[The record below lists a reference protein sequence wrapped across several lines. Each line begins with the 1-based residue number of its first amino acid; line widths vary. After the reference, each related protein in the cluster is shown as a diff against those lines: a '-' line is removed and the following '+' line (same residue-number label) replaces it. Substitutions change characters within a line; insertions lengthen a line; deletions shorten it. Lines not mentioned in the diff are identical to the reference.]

1 MNWLDI
7 LIILPFIFFITKGV
21 IRGFVSEII
30 AFVVVIFGALLAR
43 LVAPPISR
51 GLQSAFA
58 WPAGVC
64 DVGAYVIIFISVA
77 IGLAI
82 LAKVLKIAMKAIHL
96 AWADRVLGG
105 VIGAFKGFLLVV
117 LIVFILD
124 RTNDEFHYLDNAP
137 VVQESVL
144 YPIMVDVTDGVLS
157 FSRQQSG
164 QS

>member
-1 MNWLDI
+1 MNWLDVLI
-7 LIILPFIFFITKGV
+7 LLPFLAFITKGV

-43 LVAPPISR
+43 LVAPPISG
-51 GLQSAFA
+51 GLQLAFA

-64 DVGAYVIIFISVA
+64 DVGAYVIIFIGVA

-82 LAKVLKIAMKAIHL
+82 LAKVLNLALKAVHL
-96 AWADRVLGG
+96 GWVNRLFGG
-105 VIGAFKGFLLVV
+105 LIGALKAFIVV
-117 LIVFILD
+117 VIVVFILD